1 MSITQNLLSNITQID
16 ILESPASYFLC
27 WTNIIDY
34 LCNMLLSASNSL
46 VVFTELA
53 SFHWKILPKTVKKII
68 DKPFEPPPQHN
79 WWNYWIKLF
88 LAEYFVKKLNRSSA
102 YTKRNNLFKDSRN
115 SIRLY
120 IHVFK
125 ISNASI
131 TYIYDKRGISSSGNQ
146 NNIRQSTLFLW
157 CHILVEMKPA
167 VIRRESCVF
176 ITQVSSKIALPYE
189 NQQQKRWK

>member
-1 MSITQNLLSNITQID
+1 MTQID

-53 SFHWKILPKTVKKII
+53 GFHWKILPKTVKKII

-131 TYIYDKRGISSSGNQ
+131 TSTISVELVHPLIKTTSGNQ
-146 NNIRQSTLFLW
+146 LYFSDVTF
-157 CHILVEMKPA
+157 
-167 VIRRESCVF
+167 
-176 ITQVSSKIALPYE
+176 
-189 NQQQKRWK
+189 

>member
-1 MSITQNLLSNITQID
+1 MSITQNLLSNMTQID

-53 SFHWKILPKTVKKII
+53 GFHRKILPKTVKKII

-79 WWNYWIKLF
+79 WWNYWIKLS
-88 LAEYFVKKLNRSSA
+88 LAEYFAKKLNRSSA
-102 YTKRNNLFKDSRN
+102 FTKRNNLFKDSRN

-120 IHVFK
+120 IHVLK

-131 TYIYDKRGISSSGNQ
+131 TSTISVELVHPLIKTTSGNQ
-146 NNIRQSTLFLW
+146 LYFSDVTF
-157 CHILVEMKPA
+157 
-167 VIRRESCVF
+167 
-176 ITQVSSKIALPYE
+176 
-189 NQQQKRWK
+189 